1 LITPPGSGYSNDP
14 TITISFDILATLA
27 NPFLN
32 VQINFAANVIKVEGL
47 GGFVLFLNPASV
59 TTGISKGWKIG
70 HLIVPF
76 HINQTGLTFNMNS
89 FASAYGPA
97 YSPKCL
103 LGFHKFSFKNQHTF
117 SYALSINPN
126 GNYIGLSET
135 LNAANFMSGNLLCFG
150 NSTECGEGYTH
161 FDFITESCYIST
173 TCPLP
178 VFTGWNFT
186 TLCPNCTQLVCD
198 LCDPSDRSKCSLC
211 KPNTNTRLSGT
222 ACICD
227 TNYLPVTHPI
237 DTASSGL
244 WNNLTPSLLS
254 CKLNCSA
261 VIPGCLQ
268 NDCANASFCTVCLT
282 TSNYVLLVH
291 NATDQSCVLCNVQIV
306 RCTTCVNSSHCSVC
320 SDGSYLL
327 SSVPTGSCPLCSSAM
342 SHCTNCTDGSVCT
355 LCELGYLVNPTTKK
369 CDCNKTYNLV
379 NCQSCTVAGQC
390 DFCVALHFLN
400 STTLKC
406 QPCSDIHPSCTD
418 CSDENTCT
426 SCSAGFALDS
436 VAKSGSVTCRECGK
450 FINNCTLC
458 SSSSLC
464 TDCDF
469 FYGLEGPSC
478 KICNQLLMP
487 GCESCETSALCLTC
501 DSQTRMI
508 DHICHY
514 CDEVINC
521 ADCIVHTNIL
531 WCTVCV
537 PGFTVTFSS
546 FNGVPFCKSCQHV
559 TSYCKD
565 CTSMTQCTSC
575 LSPYLIGFTGL
586 CDKCET
592 GYQFYFG
599 YCIKQAGC
607 ISIYITPSGQDIC
620 LACASELHF
629 VLDTKQQKCICAF
642 GYKEFHQI
650 GKFMEC
656 IPVCGDGILL
666 PKDEDCD
673 DKNTENEDGCNS
685 YCKF

>member
-1 LITPPGSGYSNDP
+1 MNISSYKDFHTSP
-14 TITISFDILATLA
+14 TKQMGTL
-27 NPFLN
+27 
-32 VQINFAANVIKVEGL
+32 V
-47 GGFVLFLNPASV
+47 
-59 TTGISKGWKIG
+59 
-70 HLIVPF
+70 
-76 HINQTGLTFNMNS
+76 
-89 FASAYGPA
+89 
-97 YSPKCL
+97 
-103 LGFHKFSFKNQHTF
+103 
-117 SYALSINPN
+117 
-126 GNYIGLSET
+126 
-135 LNAANFMSGNLLCFG
+135 CFG
-150 NSTECGEGYTH
+150 NSSTCGEYLPYYDAYT
-161 FDFITESCYIST
+161 DDCYITS

-198 LCDPSDRSKCSLC
+198 KCDPSDRSKCSLC
-211 KPNTNTRLSGT
+211 KPNTNTCLSGT

-342 SHCTNCTDGSVCT
+342 SHCTNCTDGSICT

-369 CDCNKTYNLV
+369 CDCDKTYNLL

-390 DFCVALHFLN
+390 DACVTLHFLN

-406 QPCSDIHPSCTD
+406 QPCSDIHPSCTDCSDENTCTACSSGSALDSTTFPGSVKCKVCVDIHPSCTACSDENTCTSCSQGYALDSATLPGSVKCRECRATFDNCKWCSSSTVCTACDSGFNLNLATVKCDCDHTFNTLPHCQSCLVPQNCHVCVALYFLNSTTLMCRPCSDIHSSCTD

-458 SSSSLC
+458 LSSSLC

-478 KICNQLLMP
+478 RICNQLLMP

-531 WCTVCV
+531 WCTVCKK
-537 PGFTVTFSS
+537 GYFISS
-546 FNGVPFCKSCQHV
+546 SSTTSIPRCKSCQNV
-559 TSYCKD
+559 CSF
-565 CTSMTQCTSC
+565 CT
-575 LSPYLIGFTGL
+575 
-586 CDKCET
+586 D
-592 GYQFYFG
+592 
-599 YCIKQAGC
+599 C
-607 ISIYITPSGQDIC
+607 ISPT
-620 LACASELHF
+620 
-629 VLDTKQQKCICAF
+629 
-642 GYKEFHQI
+642 
-650 GKFMEC
+650 EC
-656 IPVCGDGILL
+656 I
-666 PKDEDCD
+666 
-673 DKNTENEDGCNS
+673 
-685 YCKF
+685 